1 MDKTTPVHKTFGIEV
16 VTATKSGGRIII
28 NTASVDR
35 DRDRVLP
42 GGCRAENYL
51 KNPVVQWGHEYRAP
65 WSTIGKTTSMTIE
78 ADRIMAEFELRPAAN
93 DQDPQNII
101 RLLWEGGWVRTA
113 SIGFIPK
120 VGKQNDLGGYDF
132 SEWELL
138 EWSLVPI
145 PANQDALRLAVKSMD
160 DPEGVSIIKAPCAQC
175 GQQTDFSATLFALSQ
190 SDMQPLKCMKCIS
203 DTQAAKSA
211 DENSRAWMR
220 KLTVETG
227 AGEQTVFAAFTH
239 QTVDVPEDATLLQ
252 FDFQLGECTEVPHPD
267 AGKSVKFKT
276 VMFVPPIEV
285 RDFVDYVDDVL
296 YSRTLRERPDEQM
309 LVTEKYW
316 TVREWSAI
324 LESIPLAKA
333 FGGRAVAD
341 FGIET
346 LTQRSI
352 DRATKWAKAL
362 QRKRGRVLSAKNED
376 LLRGAQ
382 QDIDAAKEKIDTVL
396 EQIDGQQPND
406 EPDDGTK
413 SGQVMV
419 VTEPQKSADAAPVQA
434 TDPRMLAGD
443 DGADAAAA
451 AERELAE
458 TLRAYFKTVKEV
470 LA

>member
-1 MDKTTPVHKTFGIEV
+1 MDKNKPVHKTFGIEV
-16 VTATKSGGRIII
+16 VEATKSGGRIII

-78 ADRIMAEFELRPAAN
+78 ADRITAEFELRPAAN

-160 DPEGVSIIKAPCAQC
+160 AQIAETPAPEA
-175 GQQTDFSATLFALSQ
+175 ATARF
-190 SDMQPLKCMKCIS
+190 
-203 DTQAAKSA
+203 
-211 DENSRAWMR
+211 
-220 KLTVETG
+220 
-227 AGEQTVFAAFTH
+227 
-239 QTVDVPEDATLLQ
+239 DAT
-252 FDFQLGECTEVPHPD
+252 E
-267 AGKSVKFKT
+267 
-276 VMFVPPIEV
+276 
-285 RDFVDYVDDVL
+285 
-296 YSRTLRERPDEQM
+296 
-309 LVTEKYW
+309 
-316 TVREWSAI
+316 
-324 LESIPLAKA
+324 
-333 FGGRAVAD
+333 
-341 FGIET
+341 
-346 LTQRSI
+346 
-352 DRATKWAKAL
+352 KAL
-362 QRKRGRVLSAKNED
+362 TKRGRVLSARNEQ
-376 LLRGAQ
+376 LLRDAIAMLQDVLAQ
-382 QDIDAAKEKIDTVL
+382 IE
-396 EQIDGQQPND
+396 QQPDQAPDTSPGPND
-406 EPDDGTK
+406 DPDEDPNGPMMRNAEQVINVTDSSK
-413 SGQVMV
+413 S
-419 VTEPQKSADAAPVQA
+419 TDAAPVQA